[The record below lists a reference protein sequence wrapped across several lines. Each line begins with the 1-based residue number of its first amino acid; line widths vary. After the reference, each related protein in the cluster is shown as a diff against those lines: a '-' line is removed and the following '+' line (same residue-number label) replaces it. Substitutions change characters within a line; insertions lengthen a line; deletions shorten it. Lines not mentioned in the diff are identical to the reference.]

1 MAKAQSK
8 SATKTAKKSTAKTHA
23 RSNQRTSKKQPQQ
36 PNTFFLITMSFL
48 AATLLI
54 MNLIMLNV

>member
-8 SATKTAKKSTAKTHA
+8 TAKKSSPKAHA
-23 RSNQRTSKKQPQQ
+23 RSNQHTSKNQPQKQQ

-54 MNLIMLNV
+54 MNLVMLTA